1 MTLHTKIANL
11 VMFYTG
17 EDIYSKRRTQSI
29 VDARFLFEYIM
40 REEYEV
46 TYQSISDH
54 YRKNGKK
61 RNHDCIIYGVRLFK
75 QDVAKRREDLNTYSK
90 KIIMSVISSKQLK
103 NAINLLTNIK
113 TQEQLK
119 EFQNFMNNILP
130 EIKESET
137 EPNKVL

>member
-17 EDIYSKRRTQSI
+17 EDIYSKRRTQPI
-29 VDARFLFEYIM
+29 VDARSLFEYIM

-54 YRKNGKK
+54 YRKNDKK

-75 QDVAKRREDLNTYSK
+75 EDVAKRREDLNTYSK
-90 KIIMSVISSKQLK
+90 K
-103 NAINLLTNIK
+103 
-113 TQEQLK
+113 
-119 EFQNFMNNILP
+119 NNN
-130 EIKESET
+130 ECYK
-137 EPNKVL
+137 